1 MSLYYSMLKLQMM
14 KNRNINKDQHECAED
29 RHTANKTKSPKHLI
43 IFKLCNHVKKKVSK
57 RAFNIVRGDRLVHYL
72 VSNSNRIVSI
82 NSVARNLSEKGQKNK
97 VWCAT

>member
-29 RHTANKTKSPKHLI
+29 RHTANKTKSPKPLI
-43 IFKLCNHVKKKVSK
+43 IFKLCNHVKNKVSK
-57 RAFNIVRGDRLVHYL
+57 QAFNIVRGDRLVHYL

-82 NSVARNLSEKGQKNK
+82 NSVTRNLSDKGKK
-97 VWCAT
+97 KK